1 MTLNDDTIVAPASAT
16 GGAIAVVRLSGPEA
30 FSIADAMFSSPHG
43 HKTASAKGYTMLRG
57 EVVEQERSID
67 DVVVSVFR
75 APNSYTGDDTVE
87 IACHGSQFIVS
98 EILRRAL
105 SLGARS
111 AEAGEFT
118 RRAFLAGKIDLSQ
131 AEAVADTIAAE
142 SLAASAM
149 ASTQMRGNYSEE
161 LQKLREKL
169 LRLAS
174 LLELEL
180 DFSEED
186 VKFAD
191 RTELVALLD
200 QTAARTRQLS
210 ASFATGN
217 AIKQGIAVAIV
228 GAPNVGK
235 STLLN
240 RLVGDE
246 RAMVS
251 EIAGTTRDTIEESV
265 TIDGVRFRMVD
276 TAGLRQ
282 TDDPLEKMGIERAMK
297 AVQKA
302 DVVIE
307 ITDGESLPPNIDYG
321 QRRVL
326 HVTNKIDRLAHVD
339 VADGTIAISA
349 KYGEGIGALKKA
361 LRGTID
367 TDAIMRG
374 EAVVSSI
381 RHYDALCR
389 ATASLD
395 RAREGLA
402 DGTPTELVAQDVR
415 EVLGA
420 IGEITGAVTSQD
432 ILTSIF
438 SNFCIGK

>member
-1 MTLNDDTIVAPASAT
+1 MNLNDDTIVAPASAS
-16 GGAIAVVRLSGPEA
+16 GGAIAVVRLSGPTA
-30 FSIADAMFSSPHG
+30 FGIADAMFRSPHG
-43 HKTASAKGYTMLRG
+43 RKIADTAGYTMLRG

>member
-1 MTLNDDTIVAPASAT
+1 MNLNDDTIVAPASAS
-16 GGAIAVVRLSGPEA
+16 GGAIAVVRLSGPTA
-30 FSIADAMFSSPHG
+30 FGIADAMFRSPHG
-43 HKTASAKGYTMLRG
+43 RKIADTAGYTMLRG

-361 LRGTID
+361 LRDTID

>member
-1 MTLNDDTIVAPASAT
+1 MNLNDDTIVAPASAS
-16 GGAIAVVRLSGPEA
+16 GGAIAVVRLSGPTA
-30 FSIADAMFSSPHG
+30 FGIADAMFRSPHG
-43 HKTASAKGYTMLRG
+43 RKIADTAGYTMLRG

-438 SNFCIGK
+438 SKFCIGK